1 MTGQIF
7 SDLTLSLISDF
18 LQREVSH
25 ESSSGDEAELYVL
38 GKSNS
43 VTVQSLRLLSINK
56 SSMSFSRL

>member
-7 SDLTLSLISDF
+7 SDLTLFLIRDF

-25 ESSSGDEAELYVL
+25 ERSSSDEDELSVL

-43 VTVQSLRLLSINK
+43 VAVNHCD
-56 SSMSFSRL
+56 